1 MDITKDDPESTLL
14 NKYKLTMG
22 MATLASPEQLPII
35 DEIFGDSAHIDT
47 LGGSAL
53 NSARGLSYW
62 YSKNGGAGKVMYI
75 GGIGNDNIGNLMK
88 EKTKAAG
95 VEGNFFE
102 STDTQ
107 TGCCAC
113 VVVG

>member
-1 MDITKDDPESTLL
+1 
-14 NKYKLTMG
+14 
-22 MATLASPEQLPII
+22 
-35 DEIFGDSAHIDT
+35 
-47 LGGSAL
+47 
-53 NSARGLSYW
+53 
-62 YSKNGGAGKVMYI
+62 MYI

-102 STDTQ
+102 SDDTQ